1 MHSDLTWINCHDRKR
16 YDVTASFISKRG
28 NPLFAA
34 DPGRLRVAAQLEPR
48 FHVEVN
54 LSANHLRNFIRDL
67 LKTFAIP
74 ETDITIYLRQDRD
87 AEHS

>member
-1 MHSDLTWINCHDRKR
+1 VEW
-16 YDVTASFISKRG
+16 TAESVSG
-28 NPLFAA
+28 LFA
-34 DPGRLRVAAQLEPR
+34 
-48 FHVEVN
+48 EVN

-67 LKTFAIP
+67 FKTFAIP